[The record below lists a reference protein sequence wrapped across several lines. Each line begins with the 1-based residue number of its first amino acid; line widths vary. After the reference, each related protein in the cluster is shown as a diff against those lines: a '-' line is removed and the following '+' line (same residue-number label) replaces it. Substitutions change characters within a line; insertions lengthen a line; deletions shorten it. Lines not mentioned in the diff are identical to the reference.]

1 MNELKEAIHD
11 FRMEHSKFNF
21 IKVLEQLRN
30 SWVWI
35 PCNLIMSDRDRDAW
49 DKRVKAAAE
58 QGNVES
64 LVGETFTNHDDIR
77 MVPDILKNGD
87 ELFFPVFTD
96 LKEMGGYGTQ
106 FSNIERHF
114 MDAMVQA
121 YNNENNVAGIVVNA
135 FSESIII
142 RREMFELFWD
152 KECTS

>member
-11 FRMEHSKFNF
+11 FRTEQSKFNF

-35 PCNLIMSDRDRDAW
+35 PYNLM
-49 DKRVKAAAE
+49 
-58 QGNVES
+58 
-64 LVGETFTNHDDIR
+64 TFTNHDDIR
-77 MVPDILKNGD
+77 MIPDILKNGD

-142 RREMFELFWD
+142 RREIFKLFWD
-152 KECTS
+152 KECMS